1 MFQTEPLPADSPFW
15 DLPNVFIT
23 PHLGGYT
30 SEYEDLIMPLIIE
43 NMRRFLAGRH
53 NEMRNIVAH

>member
-1 MFQTEPLPADSPFW
+1 LPPDSPFW

-30 SEYEDLIMPLIIE
+30 SEYEDLIMPIITE
-43 NMRRFLAGRH
+43 NMRLFLTGRQG
-53 NEMRNIVAH
+53 EMRNIVKH